1 MTFTFKFWGTISRGL
16 DSCSSERNGHAVVIV
31 VASGRALLVGGGVV
45 ALPDDVLAIQVHIV
59 EFSSLQTI
67 QTSATA
73 DSITASEL
81 GAEFFVAVSGV
92 G

>member
-1 MTFTFKFWGTISRGL
+1 MELS
-16 DSCSSERNGHAVVIV
+16 SSEGDGHAVVIV
-31 VASGRALLVGGGVV
+31 VASGGALLVGGGVV
-45 ALPDDVLAIQVHIV
+45 VIPDDVLAIQVHIV
-59 EFSSLQTI
+59 ELSSLQTI

-73 DSITASEL
+73 GSITASEL